1 MCHGNLA
8 RQVLVFAVPL
18 VFSGLLQVLF
28 HSADLMVVGRF
39 ASHHALAA
47 VGATAALT
55 WLMINIF
62 IGMSVAT
69 NVITAR
75 CLGEKNRKSTSK
87 VVHTSIAVS
96 LAGGAFLAFIGICF
110 SRFFLKLMDTPDEV
124 IDMSTLYMQIYFA
137 GMPATWHL

>member
-1 MCHGNLA
+1 MSVSKYQMDMCRGNLA
-8 RQVLVFAVPL
+8 RQVLIFAVPL

-28 HSADLMVVGRF
+28 HSADLIVVGRF

-75 CLGEKNRKSTSK
+75 CLGEKNRKS
-87 VVHTSIAVS
+87 
-96 LAGGAFLAFIGICF
+96 
-110 SRFFLKLMDTPDEV
+110 
-124 IDMSTLYMQIYFA
+124 
-137 GMPATWHL
+137 